1 MWIMKSSGFQWLW
14 NFILHKII
22 LLEYLILYGYWW
34 NTRIFPFNK
43 KSYPHYAPWR
53 YYFYLSHVRIL
64 VLSWLL
70 TWLANYKRASCSGT
84 LPVLLKFH
92 SQNGFKMQRRY
103 SYQWLSMSC
112 QIFTSKFFKHVERLV
127 RFAEVSESDVEKF
140 IAGEENANTKQKT
153 IMT

>member
-22 LLEYLILYGYWW
+22 LLEYFILYGYWW
-34 NTRIFPFNK
+34 NTRIFLFTK
-43 KSYPHYAPWR
+43 KSYPHYAQWR

-64 VLSWLL
+64 VLPWLL

-84 LPVLLKFH
+84 LPVILKFH

-112 QIFTSKFFKHVERLV
+112 QIFTSKFFKHVERLG

-140 IAGEENANTKQKT
+140 IAGEENANT
-153 IMT
+153 